1 MINMTD
7 VAEIEHQLRVALQP
21 LRLIVRDDGH
31 LHIGH
36 AGRGHFHVEIVANCF
51 CKKGRIARH
60 RIVYDILKN
69 QMQSGSIHAL
79 AILAL
84 TPLEYDKTLSSYKR
98 SS

>member
-1 MINMTD
+1 MTNTL
-7 VAEIEHQLRVALQP
+7 EIERRLRMALEP
-21 LRLIVRDDGH
+21 LILLVRDDGH

-36 AGRGHFHVEIVANCF
+36 AHAGDGHFYVEIVADCF

-60 RIVYDILKN
+60 RMVYDILKC

-79 AILAL
+79 AIRAL

-98 SS
+98 PY